1 MLSCLMESFLR
12 LQQIGLKKIFTFF
25 GYIHASFFSALVAHS
40 LHGFSAF
47 EPLVYFGLNFG
58 SIILSVAFML
68 PFDLEMACIAMH
80 RRAHHTIGCQTRS
93 ADEEDTDLDGL
104 GVTFPNPEAFLLRPW
119 LA

>member
-12 LQQIGLKKIFTFF
+12 LQQIGLKKVFTFF
-25 GYIHASFFSALVAHS
+25 GYIHTSSFSVPVAQS
-40 LHGFSAF
+40 LHGFSTF
-47 EPLVYFGLNFG
+47 KPLVYFGLNFG
-58 SIILSVAFML
+58 FIILSVAFML

-80 RRAHHTIGCQTRS
+80 RRAHHTSGCQTHS
-93 ADEEDTDLDGL
+93 ADEEDTDPDEL

>member
-25 GYIHASFFSALVAHS
+25 GYIHTSSFSVPVAHS

-58 SIILSVAFML
+58 FIILSVAFML

-80 RRAHHTIGCQTRS
+80 RRAHHTSGCQPRS
-93 ADEEDTDLDGL
+93 ADKEDTDLDEL
-104 GVTFPNPEAFLLRPW
+104 GVTFPSPEAFLLRPW